1 MKIPKWKCFRSIL
14 PLTIA
19 PTTFGDILDLH
30 RYTRYSTGNEHYGG
44 HNSLTLVSCP
54 SMYHT
59 DVPTALIGGI
69 IGGVVFII
77 FIMIV
82 AVYLIR

>member
-1 MKIPKWKCFRSIL
+1 
-14 PLTIA
+14 
-19 PTTFGDILDLH
+19 
-30 RYTRYSTGNEHYGG
+30 
-44 HNSLTLVSCP
+44 
-54 SMYHT
+54 MYHT

-82 AVYLIR
+82 AVYLLR